1 MIGLALGG
9 TIELCIIAELIVFVK
24 SPKNFGEY
32 KQFFKDGWS
41 KQNWYIV
48 VTIMRTLMCTLIGYF
63 SNIEYI
69 GYATIG
75 LATLLLIG
83 QLILRPYQSNIRPF
97 VNNLILIGVL
107 SIYQYCKMIKNSI
120 EVAIMSSYIALFLIG
135 LLAFALV
142 FNLISMILK
151 KYQSCKELK
160 EKRIVDQTFL
170 CNQG

>member
-1 MIGLALGG
+1 
-9 TIELCIIAELIVFVK
+9 
-24 SPKNFGEY
+24 
-32 KQFFKDGWS
+32 
-41 KQNWYIV
+41 
-48 VTIMRTLMCTLIGYF
+48 MRTLICTLIGYF

-135 LLAFALV
+135 LLAFGLV
-142 FNLISMILK
+142 FNLICMILK
-151 KYQSCKELK
+151 KYQSWKELK
-160 EKRIVDQTFL
+160 EKRIAD
-170 CNQG
+170 